1 MVLEMK
7 YLVLKLQNQFDIIKL
22 RNSLDKLIDGDT
34 CTGLS
39 IKWVEIA
46 EILLESELKE
56 SSRV

>member
-1 MVLEMK
+1 MGLETK

-34 CTGLS
+34 CIGLS

-46 EILLESELKE
+46 EMLIESELKE
-56 SSRV
+56 V